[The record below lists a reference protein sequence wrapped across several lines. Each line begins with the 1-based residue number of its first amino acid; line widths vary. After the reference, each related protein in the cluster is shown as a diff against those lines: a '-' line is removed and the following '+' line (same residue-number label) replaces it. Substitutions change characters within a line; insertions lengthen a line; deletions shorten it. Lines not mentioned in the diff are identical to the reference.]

1 MGTIRPI
8 DEILPAHATL
18 EGAGVRLKRAF
29 GYPEAPRFDP
39 FLLLDEFRS
48 DRPADYLRGFPWHP
62 HRGIETITY
71 VLTGRIEHG
80 DSLGNT
86 GVIVAGD
93 VQWMTAGSGIIH
105 QEMPAGT
112 EDGRLWGFQLWINLP
127 ASTKMTAPQYREITA
142 DRIPAVMHGS
152 VTVRVVCGE
161 MDGIRGPI
169 CDVVRSPT
177 FLDVEVPPGETFT
190 HRVLRGHAAMAY
202 IMDGG
207 GSFTSRDRHV
217 ACSELVAFGAGD
229 LVQATAGELGLRFL
243 LLAGRP
249 IREPIAW
256 YGPIVMNT
264 EEELK
269 AAFTQYREGTFL
281 RHAPLEPRV

>member
-1 MGTIRPI
+1 MGTIRPV
-8 DEILPAHATL
+8 DEILPAHPTV
-18 EGAGVRLKRAF
+18 EGAGVHLKRAF

-48 DRPADYLRGFPWHP
+48 DRPDDYNRGFPWHP

-105 QEMPAGT
+105 QEMPVGT
-112 EDGRLWGFQLWINLP
+112 EDGSLWGLQLWINLP
-127 ASTKMTAPQYREITA
+127 ASSKMTVPQYRGIAA
-142 DRIPAVMHGS
+142 DRIPVVSQGRAVI
-152 VTVRVVCGE
+152 RVICGDV
-161 MDGIRGPI
+161 DGVRGPI
-169 CDVVRSPT
+169 QDVVSSPT
-177 FLDVEVPPGETFT
+177 FLDVEIPPGETFT
-190 HRVLRGHAAMAY
+190 HRVLRGHTALVYVLEGAGDLA
-202 IMDGG
+202 
-207 GSFTSRDRHV
+207 SRARHV
-217 ACSELVAFGAGD
+217 ACSELAAFGDGD
-229 LVQATAGELGLRFL
+229 LVHATAGGLGLRFL
-243 LLAGRP
+243 LLSGRP

-269 AAFTQYREGTFL
+269 TAFTQYREGTFL
-281 RHAPLEPRV
+281 RHAMPEPRV